1 MKEKIRDL
9 REDMQRRSQP
19 PLDGGSHGG
28 LRGAVES
35 PRAQALASD
44 VISHFD
50 NVPKIAG
57 ADWNIQEDNDVLEIR
72 RVAETIGEGNPVT
85 EGAVMALY
93 MAEIRLM
100 QLPKRKT

>member
-1 MKEKIRDL
+1 
-9 REDMQRRSQP
+9 MQRRSQP
-19 PLDGGSHGG
+19 PQDGGLHGG
-28 LRGAVES
+28 LKDAVES
-35 PRAQALASD
+35 PRAQALAIEVVSK
-44 VISHFD
+44 FD
-50 NVPKIAG
+50 NVKKIAG
-57 ADWNIQEDNDVLEIR
+57 ADWNTQEDNDVLEIR